1 MGDDKCH
8 TKAESHLLTDCR
20 SGGDDDIA
28 LKESDFCTNVATF
41 NVRRSRGRSP
51 VKLPPDPSLGGTTEV
66 SVEKSKVK
74 RFRLKMHHFFEAHIG
89 QFYILYCNF

>member
-8 TKAESHLLTDCR
+8 LLADCR

-41 NVRRSRGRSP
+41 NVRRIRGRSP

-89 QFYILYCNF
+89 QFYILYFHF

>member
-8 TKAESHLLTDCR
+8 LLADCR

-41 NVRRSRGRSP
+41 NARRIRGRSP
-51 VKLPPDPSLGGTTEV
+51 VKLPPDPSLGGTTEL
-66 SVEKSKVK
+66 SVED
-74 RFRLKMHHFFEAHIG
+74 FRQSPKLKDFD
-89 QFYILYCNF
+89 